1 MPTTGLV
8 FHEHYLA
15 HDPGPAVLFGTP
27 ALPYPYDQPELHVE
41 DPRRVGR
48 VKELIDK
55 SGLIGQLQSVAPWP
69 ADYEDVGMFHT
80 RDYIRTVLDISVNQ
94 GSGDAGQGARMTRGS
109 FEIAMLAAGGAIAA
123 VDAVLNGTVDNCYA
137 LVRPPGHH
145 AVADKGMGFCIF
157 NNVAVAALHALQRNR
172 AERILIVDWDVH
184 HGNGTQEAFYN
195 DRRALFVSLHQEGLY
210 PADSGLVEQVGE
222 GAGEGHTVNLP
233 LPAGSGDAGYLAA
246 FERVVV
252 PIARQYAPDL
262 VLVSCGLDASRSD
275 PLGRMVVSAGGF
287 RKMTR
292 YLKEVAD
299 DFAGGRMAVMHEGGY
314 SQSYAPFCGLAV
326 VEEMAG
332 TRTSMS
338 DISGQAGVDRL
349 RPSREVG
356 LDLDRA
362 LREIIE
368 FQSRYW
374 KLPTSAVSV

>member
-8 FHEHYLA
+8 FHPHYLA
-15 HDPGPAVLFGTP
+15 HDPGPAVTFSTP
-27 ALPYPYDQPELHVE
+27 PLPYPYDTPELHVE

-55 SGLIGQLQSVAPWP
+55 SGLMNELTSVAPWP

-94 GSGDAGQGARMTRGS
+94 GSGDAGQGARLTRGS

-145 AVADKGMGFCIF
+145 AVADRGMGFCIF

-184 HGNGTQEAFYN
+184 HGNGTQEAFYH
-195 DRRALFVSLHQEGLY
+195 DRRVLFVSLHQEGLY
-210 PADSGLVEQVGE
+210 PADSGLVEQVGD

-252 PIARQYAPDL
+252 PIAREYAPDL

-275 PLGRMVVSAGGF
+275 PLGRMVVSADGF
-287 RKMTR
+287 RRMTR

-326 VEEMAG
+326 VEELAG
-332 TRTSMS
+332 TRTAMS
-338 DISGQAGVDRL
+338 DLSGQAGVDRL

-356 LDLDRA
+356 LDIDRA

-374 KLPTSAVSV
+374 KLSTSTVSV